1 MNLLYANAKDLI
13 QSGRI
18 WIIVVSL
25 SLASSYYMA
34 VWRGTTDSVTAVKEI
49 GHSI

>member
-18 WIIVVSL
+18 WIIVASL
-25 SLASSYYMA
+25 SLASYYMA
-34 VWRGTTDSVTAVKEI
+34 VWRGTTDSVTEVKEI